1 MNLRN
6 HRKYLRKHRNCIHI
20 VATVRRQ
27 PISVAS
33 GNVPDL
39 PAFLTSPAPRIDGI
53 SAMIV
58 GFCAIF
64 ESS

>member
-1 MNLRN
+1 MFSS
-6 HRKYLRKHRNCIHI
+6 
-20 VATVRRQ
+20 AAVRFEVPGVSSRR
-27 PISVAS
+27 SVWELQIGGAG